1 MKRIK
6 QIIEALK
13 VLSRTPSK
21 TIHFALTRV
30 LADADSQDENDD
42 AQASEEDRT
51 LIVNIVMAVVAIAE
65 DMEREKPAKGGGGEA
80 AGEAKS

>member
-21 TIHFALTRV
+21 TIMDAWCSINEFAV
-30 LADADSQDENDD
+30 SPSASQPSVE
-42 AQASEEDRT
+42 AVT
-51 LIVNIVMAVVAIAE
+51 LINNIIEAVVGVAE
-65 DMEREKPAKGGGGEA
+65 DMEKPAKAES
-80 AGEAKS
+80 ETAKP

>member
-21 TIHFALTRV
+21 TIAKAVKEVMAAARAKV
-30 LADADSQDENDD
+30 ESEGVDAY
-42 AQASEEDRT
+42 ASEED
-51 LIVNIVMAVVAIAE
+51 LLLVGNLLAAVVAIAE
-65 DMEREKPAKGGGGEA
+65 DMEKPARAEGEA
-80 AGEAKS
+80 AK

>member
-21 TIHFALTRV
+21 TISKAVKEVMSAARAKV
-30 LADADSQDENDD
+30 ESEGIDAY
-42 AQASEEDRT
+42 ASEED
-51 LIVNIVMAVVAIAE
+51 LLLVGNLLDAVVAIAE
-65 DMEREKPAKGGGGEA
+65 DMEKPAKAEGEA
-80 AGEAKS
+80 AK